1 MHVYYKFMI
10 MLRFY
15 LFYHDL
21 SLMIGHD
28 YVMQCCLSKDRFFIM
43 LTSYI
48 RLCSIYM
55 LYHFPNDAQ
64 FADR

>member
-1 MHVYYKFMI
+1 MLVYCKFMI

-21 SLMIGHD
+21 SLIIGHG
-28 YVMQCCLSKDRFFIM
+28 YVLQHCLNKDQFFIM

-48 RLCSIYM
+48 RQCPVYM
-55 LYHFPNDAQ
+55 LYQFPNDDQ
-64 FADR
+64 IADR

>member
-1 MHVYYKFMI
+1 

-21 SLMIGHD
+21 SLTIGRG
-28 YVMQCCLSKDRFFIM
+28 YVLQRCLNKDRFFIM

-48 RLCSIYM
+48 QQCPVYM
-55 LYHFPNDAQ
+55 FYQFPNDVLSTDKYLVCSYMS
-64 FADR
+64 F